1 MIPGANR
8 KTGMADRA
16 PRFTIRAP
24 LRYRV
29 KGGKDWSKGQ
39 TKNISRSGI
48 LFCGELALE
57 ITTQVEL
64 VFVLPIEVSGGAPA
78 EVVCRGCIC
87 RTAPPADSETLPIV
101 AAMILDY
108 RLGRNHGSQAA

>member
-1 MIPGANR
+1 MTTGASRKKGMI
-8 KTGMADRA
+8 DRA
-16 PRFTIRAP
+16 PRFTIHVP

-29 KGGKDWSKGQ
+29 KGVKEWSQGE

-57 ITTQVEL
+57 TNTQVEL
-64 VFVLPIEVSGGAPA
+64 VFVLPIEVSGEAAA
-78 EVVCRGCIC
+78 EVVCRGCIS
-87 RTAPPADSETLPIV
+87 RIGPVTDSETPPIV

-108 RLGRNHGSQAA
+108 RFIRNNASQVA